1 MHGTARRYRQ
11 IVGGVKILSLSFKIN
26 FRVVSPAQQTP
37 DTLAVPLLGLA
48 VVATQLGPASR
59 TGLDSARL
67 GVPVG
72 PRAAA
77 HATLGPDA

>member
-1 MHGTARRYRQ
+1 M
-11 IVGGVKILSLSFKIN
+11 
-26 FRVVSPAQQTP
+26 SPAQQTP

-48 VVATQLGPASR
+48 VMATQLGPASR

-77 HATLGPDA
+77 HAALGLDAHVRPKPPQAWISAPQPRSLDESEL